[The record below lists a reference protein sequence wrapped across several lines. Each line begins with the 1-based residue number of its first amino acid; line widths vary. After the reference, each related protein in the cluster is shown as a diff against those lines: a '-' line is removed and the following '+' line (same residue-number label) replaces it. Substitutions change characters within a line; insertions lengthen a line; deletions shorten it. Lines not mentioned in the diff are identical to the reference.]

1 MTLMKSVILGV
12 DTGITEVDMIA
23 GLIAID
29 GINREKITMD
39 TTEVL
44 LMFTVIALLIGE
56 IVQPVKIALT
66 IGETISSLMSAI
78 PIETIGNII
87 DRLTTAGGIPD
98 VMKITEVHR
107 ETMVKKHA
115 IPLTRRRTEIVN
127 TPGLDGFE
135 KITVNSI

>member
-1 MTLMKSVILGV
+1 MTLMKLVILGV

-23 GLIAID
+23 GLITID
-29 GINREKITMD
+29 GINRERITMD
-39 TTEVL
+39 ITVVL
-44 LMFTVIALLIGE
+44 LMLTVIALIIGE
-56 IVQPVKIALT
+56 SVQPMLIALI
-66 IGETISSLMSAI
+66 IGETILSLMIAN
-78 PIETIGNII
+78 PIEIIGNII
-87 DRLTTAGGIPD
+87 VQLATAGGIPD

-115 IPLTRRRTEIVN
+115 IHLTRRRTEIPN